1 MAFALFVIEQFFSFI
16 FKHYAEW
23 SLFLALGFVILFIGA
38 SVWFVKWLTAN
49 TSAQKTSLRVIK
61 RIAVIGITA
70 IASVIGSSSLGGLVT
85 LITGT
90 YPTNGMLVIGV
101 LLIVACYLIKAD
113 IPTVKYTLLM
123 MGVLISGGAS
133 FFVNDILFFIYVI
146 ALVALLVF
154 TKHTPVR
161 MLLFVLVQGLLLIK
175 VPTAYYDTIKI
186 DYVLLALFLLNA
198 AVYAINVHHAF
209 KKQRCFLL
217 LSFYCR

>member
-1 MAFALFVIEQFFSFI
+1 
-16 FKHYAEW
+16 
-23 SLFLALGFVILFIGA
+23 
-38 SVWFVKWLTAN
+38 
-49 TSAQKTSLRVIK
+49 
-61 RIAVIGITA
+61 
-70 IASVIGSSSLGGLVT
+70 
-85 LITGT
+85 
-90 YPTNGMLVIGV
+90 MLVIGV

-133 FFVNDILFFIYVI
+133 FCERHSVFIYVI

-161 MLLFVLVQGLLLIK
+161 LLLFVLVQGLLLIK

-217 LSFYCR
+217 LSFTVAD